1 VVTLAEGAF
10 EAREVLKRCADS
22 PACPVLGSEALARIV
37 RRYQRYGYDLVV
49 HVGLARYLGDR
60 QRAEI
65 RDDLRL
71 QRGIELSDG
80 SVSNLCDRFLV
91 YLEALHLRRAPEL
104 KAAMQDGYP
113 LHLDATCDRGK
124 GGLFVC
130 MDGWRD
136 WVLLAGRI
144 PSERGEYLRPLVDR
158 TVVLFGDPVATV
170 QDLGDPGAYAVKPLT
185 ERGIPD
191 LACHYHFLGAVGKK
205 LFDRPYSSLRSIL
218 RKTGVRRDL
227 RALLAELRRY
237 RNSSGYE
244 GRFGPGQVRE
254 DLLGLVL
261 WILEGDGRKRLR
273 YPFALP
279 LLDLVQRGR
288 EAEQRAEVWVPCP
301 RTEPERRA
309 LRHLK
314 GIVARPERDPRHAEL
329 VQRLE
334 QAWKAFVELRG
345 ILRLTNAE
353 LPGGD
358 PRAHQGQR
366 PDVELQRLQEI
377 DRAVKQ
383 YREELRQRI
392 ASGGQ
397 RRADVEPYVVIR
409 DYLQAYGDRLF
420 GHPVLRD
427 EDGTIIAVVER
438 TNNIPEHFFG
448 DSKQGLR
455 RRVGRANLGRD
466 MEQQPAQVASV
477 PNLRHPDYV
486 RVLCGSLDNLPA
498 AFAELDADK
507 PTPVILLRDNRD
519 SHLFRRVRALL
530 DQDGANGNGRQT
542 PPERQPNRITPAT
555 VS

>member
-91 YLEALHLRRAPEL
+91 YLEALHLSRAPDL
-104 KAAMQDGYP
+104 KAAMHDGYP

-130 MDGWRD
+130 MDGWRH

-158 TVVLFGDPVATV
+158 TVALFGDPVATV
-170 QDLGDPGAYAVKPLT
+170 QDLGEPGAYAVKPLT
-185 ERGIPD
+185 ERGILD
-191 LACHYHFLGAVGKK
+191 LACHYHFLAAVGKK
-205 LFDRPYSSLRSIL
+205 LFDQAYSSLRGVL
-218 RKTGVRRDL
+218 RTTGTSSDL

-237 RNSSGYE
+237 RESSGYQ

-254 DLLGLVL
+254 DLLALVL
-261 WILEGDGRKRLR
+261 RILEGDGRKRLR

-279 LLDLVQRGR
+279 LLDLVRRASDAG
-288 EAEQRAEVWVPCP
+288 QRAKVWVPFP

-309 LRHLK
+309 LRHLE
-314 GIVARPERDPRHAEL
+314 GLVARPVRDRRHAEL

-334 QAWKAFVELRG
+334 QAWQAFVEFRG
-345 ILRLTNAE
+345 VLRLSNAE

-358 PRAHQGQR
+358 PRVHQGQP
-366 PDVELQRLQEI
+366 PDVELRRLQET
-377 DRAVKQ
+377 DKAVKR
-383 YREELRQRI
+383 YREELRRRI

-397 RRADVEPYVVIR
+397 RRPDVRPYVVIL
-409 DYLQAYGDRLF
+409 DYLKRYGDRLF

-427 EDGTIIAVVER
+427 EDGTVIAVVER

-448 DSKQGLR
+448 DEKQGLR
-455 RRVGRANLGRD
+455 RRVGRASLGRD
-466 MEQQPAQVASV
+466 MEQQPAQVAYV
-477 PNLRHPDYV
+477 PNLRRPDYV

-519 SHLFRRVRALL
+519 SQLFRRVRALL
-530 DQDGANGNGRQT
+530 GEDGPNGNGRQNT
-542 PPERQPNRITPAT
+542 ESQPLRITPPT